1 MQKDKAKINPRWVL
15 HTLTHRG
22 LPGISLDALE
32 FGVAGL
38 APELTEEFHA
48 LVDRLHN
55 GSDQLVD
62 METMAEWSRS
72 TKKAFAERTS
82 FAHSPPIKSSAI
94 IINAQEQEPARPDPE
109 TQAFQVIA
117 GDVVADPKRQALLH
131 PKQQR
136 FVRESHHVYGSKAAL
151 CIEPTLIDDAVT
163 HPGTPVFNTLSVE
176 MAPSTGDGHYKW
188 EDKITFRLTRR
199 ELSLF
204 VAAMM
209 GWIPSISMSNHGPN
223 KDKTLEIS
231 DQGNSLF
238 IKLRQAKR
246 AMAVPVPA
254 EEVFTVATLAL
265 KMLVRNSPELDSQTL
280 MLVVKRTAAMH
291 QKTEGVS

>member
-1 MQKDKAKINPRWVL
+1 VMQKDKAKINPRWVL

-22 LPGISLDALE
+22 LPGISLDAME

-72 TKKAFAERTS
+72 TKKAFAERAS
-82 FAHSPPIKSSAI
+82 FSQPPPTKSSAI
-94 IINAQEQEPARPDPE
+94 INTQEQAPALPDPE
-109 TQAFQVIA
+109 LQAPQVIA
-117 GDVVADPKRQALLH
+117 GDVVADPERQALLH

-151 CIEPTLIDDAVT
+151 CIEPALIDDAVT

-176 MAPSTGDGHYKW
+176 IAPSTGDSHYKW
-188 EDKITFRLTRR
+188 EDKITFRLTKR

-246 AMAVPVPA
+246 AIAVPVQA

-280 MLVVKRTAAMH
+280 MLVVKRAAAMH
-291 QKTEGVS
+291 QKTAGVT

>member
-1 MQKDKAKINPRWVL
+1 
-15 HTLTHRG
+15 
-22 LPGISLDALE
+22 
-32 FGVAGL
+32 
-38 APELTEEFHA
+38 
-48 LVDRLHN
+48 
-55 GSDQLVD
+55 
-62 METMAEWSRS
+62 METMAEWSRV

-82 FAHSPPIKSSAI
+82 FAHSPPTKSSP
-94 IINAQEQEPARPDPE
+94 IINAHEQAPALQDPE
-109 TQAFQVIA
+109 TQAFQVIT
-117 GDVVADPKRQALLH
+117 GDVLADPERQALLH

-136 FVRESHHVYGSKAAL
+136 FVRESHHVFGSKAAL
-151 CIEPTLIDDAVT
+151 CIEPALIDDAVT

-188 EDKITFRLTRR
+188 EVTFRLTKR

-246 AMAVPVPA
+246 AIAVPVPA